1 MAATMVDAKYPIPE
15 PIASRIHTSSVQ
27 PEITSG
33 AVLPGWRT
41 DSGAADDP

>member
-1 MAATMVDAKYPIPE
+1 MPD
-15 PIASRIHTSSVQ
+15 PIASSIHTTSVH

-41 DSGAADDP
+41 DNGAADSP